1 MGIKIEKPA
10 MPAIVLAILLVSAA
24 LSARAQVPS
33 DGKEWAASGG
43 KFDATKTLAEL
54 PAGYR
59 FEHLML
65 PMRDGVGLA
74 TTVFLPPGDGPWATV
89 LIRTPY
95 ERNGGAKYFKSLCA
109 KGSYAC
115 VIQDPRGDGD
125 SQGKPL
131 ADPVSSDNE
140 IADSYDTIDWVAKQ
154 PWSNGRVGMTGG
166 SGNGMAAAMAYLSK
180 HPALVVVEPANSAGN
195 TALYWGFENG
205 VRRKLYEW
213 LGQRNLKVSGWPKPT
228 LLNYDRANWQKLLD
242 EAAKDNPTVYLGSD
256 GWFNIFGDASVDFFE
271 KFGPTGKVFITVNA
285 SAHGTHCDKG
295 VKFKI
300 GPASGAAP
308 VPSFLDVLDGK
319 VKPEKSQIIY
329 AVMGDVTDPA
339 APGNIKK
346 ASAVWPPA
354 HVPTPFYLT
363 PSGGLSPMPV
373 TTPGQIPFTYD
384 PANPVP
390 SLGGGWSFGN
400 DPNGAVDQRPLAD
413 RKDIVRFVSEPL
425 EAPLEIAG
433 KIRADLFISS
443 DAPDTLFVVKLVD
456 IYPDGQEI
464 FLREAAAMTRYRD
477 GFDKPAPLEPGKTAR
492 LAFDCNSIAV
502 VFNKG
507 HRIGIFITS
516 SSSPTYEV
524 HPNTYE
530 PATSAAEM
538 KPAQQTIHISP
549 ENPSAIILPV
559 VK

>member
-1 MGIKIEKPA
+1 MKN
-10 MPAIVLAILLVSAA
+10 LALVITVFLASPLL
-24 LSARAQVPS
+24 RAQTPS
-33 DGKEWAASGG
+33 DGKEWTASGG
-43 KFDATKTLAEL
+43 KFDASKTLAEL

-59 FEHLML
+59 FEHVML

-74 TTVFLPPGDGPWATV
+74 TTVFLPPGDGPWATI

-109 KGSYAC
+109 KGPYAC

-131 ADPVSSDNE
+131 ADPVSSENE
-140 IADSYDTIDWVAKQ
+140 IADSYDTIDWIAKQ

-166 SGNGMAAAMAYLSK
+166 SGNGMAAAMAYLCK

-213 LGQRNLKVSGWPKPT
+213 LNQRNLKVSEWPKPT
-228 LLNYDRANWQKLLD
+228 IYNYDHANWQKLLD
-242 EAAKDNPTVYLGSD
+242 EAAKENKTVYLGSD
-256 GWFNIFGDASVDFFE
+256 GWFNIFGDSAADFFE
-271 KFGPTGKVFITVNA
+271 KFGPTEKVFITVNA
-285 SAHGTHCDKG
+285 STHGNQCDKG
-295 VKFKI
+295 VKFNMS
-300 GPASGAAP
+300 GPAGARP

-319 VKPEKSQIIY
+319 AKPEKSQIIY
-329 AVMGDVTDPA
+329 AVLGDVTDPA
-339 APGNIKK
+339 GPGNVKK
-346 ASAVWPPA
+346 ASSVWPPA
-354 HVPTPFYLT
+354 NVPTPFYLT
-363 PSGGLSPMPV
+363 SSGGLSPKPA
-373 TTPGQIPFTYD
+373 TTSGKISFTYD
-384 PANPVP
+384 PASPVP

-400 DPNGAVDQRPLAD
+400 DPNGAVDQRPLAE
-413 RKDIVRFVSEPL
+413 RKDIVRFISDPL
-425 EAPLEIAG
+425 DAPLEIAG

-464 FLREAAAMTRYRD
+464 LLREAAAMARYRE
-477 GFDKPAPLEPGKTAR
+477 GFDKPSPLDPGKTVR
-492 LAFDCNSIAV
+492 LAFDCNSIAA

-507 HRIGIFITS
+507 HRIGVFITS
-516 SSSPTYEV
+516 SSNPAYEI

-530 PATSAAEM
+530 PAKSPADLRAAN
-538 KPAQQTIHISP
+538 QTIHISSTT
-549 ENPSAIILPV
+549 PSAIILPV

>member
-1 MGIKIEKPA
+1 MRN
-10 MPAIVLAILLVSAA
+10 LALVITVFLASPLLC
-24 LSARAQVPS
+24 AQTPS

-43 KFDATKTLAEL
+43 KFDASKTLAEL

-59 FEHLML
+59 FEHVML
-65 PMRDGVGLA
+65 PMRDGAELA
-74 TTVFLPPGDGPWATV
+74 TTVFLPPGDGPWATI

-109 KGSYAC
+109 KGPYAC

-131 ADPVSSDNE
+131 ADPASSENE
-140 IADSYDTIDWVAKQ
+140 IPDSYDTIDWIAKQ

-213 LGQRNLKVSGWPKPT
+213 LNQRNLKVSEWPKPT
-228 LLNYDRANWQKLLD
+228 IYNYDRAHWNKLQD
-242 EAAKDNPTVYLGSD
+242 EAARDNKTVYLGSD
-256 GWFNIFGDASVDFFE
+256 GWFNIFGDSAVDFFE
-271 KFGPTGKVFITVNA
+271 KFGPTGRVFITVNA
-285 SAHGTHCDKG
+285 STHGNQCDKG
-295 VKFKI
+295 VKFNMS
-300 GPASGAAP
+300 GPTGARP
-308 VPSFLDVLDGK
+308 VPTFLDVLDGK
-319 VKPEKSQIIY
+319 ANPEKSQIIY
-329 AVMGDVTDPA
+329 AVLGDVTDPT
-339 APGNIKK
+339 APGNVKK
-346 ASAVWPPA
+346 ASPVWPPA
-354 HVPTPFYLT
+354 NVPTRFHLT
-363 PSGGLSPMPV
+363 SSGGLSAKPENTV
-373 TTPGQIPFTYD
+373 GKISFTYD

-413 RKDIVRFVSEPL
+413 RKDIVRFVSDPL
-425 EAPLEIAG
+425 DFPLEIAG
-433 KIRADLFISS
+433 KIHADLFISS

-464 FLREAAAMTRYRD
+464 LLRESAAMARYRD
-477 GFDKPAPLEPGKTAR
+477 GFDKPAPLEPGKTVR
-492 LAFDCNSIAV
+492 LAFDCNSIAAV
-502 VFNKG
+502 VNKG
-507 HRIGIFITS
+507 HRIGVFITS
-516 SSSPTYEV
+516 SSSPAYEV

-530 PATSAAEM
+530 PANSTAAL
-538 KPAQQTIHISP
+538 KPARQTIHMSL
-549 ENPSAIILPV
+549 ETPSAIILPV
-559 VK
+559 IQ

>member
-1 MGIKIEKPA
+1 MKRLA
-10 MPAIVLAILLVSAA
+10 LAIPVLLACIS
-24 LSARAQVPS
+24 LNAQSPS

-43 KFDATKTLAEL
+43 KFNAEKTLADL

-59 FEHLML
+59 FEHVMVA
-65 PMRDGVGLA
+65 MRDGVALA
-74 TTVFLPPGDGPWATV
+74 TTMFLPPGDGPWATI

-131 ADPVSSDNE
+131 ADPVNSENE
-140 IADSYDTIDWVAKQ
+140 IADSYDTIDWIAKQ

-166 SGNGMAAAMAYLSK
+166 SGNGMAAAMAYLCK

-213 LGQRNLKVSGWPKPT
+213 LNQRNLKVSEWPRPT
-228 LLNYDRANWQKLLD
+228 IYHYDRAHWNSLLD
-242 EAAKDNPTVYLGSD
+242 EAAKDNKTVYLGSD
-256 GWFNIFGDASVDFFE
+256 GWFNIFGDSAVDFFE
-271 KFGPTGKVFITVNA
+271 KFGPSGKVFIAVNA
-285 SAHGTHCDKG
+285 SAHGAHCDKG

-300 GPASGAAP
+300 GPAAGAAP
-308 VPSFLDVLDGK
+308 MPSFLDVLDGK
-319 VKPEKSQIIY
+319 VKPEKSQILY
-329 AVMGDVTDPA
+329 AVLGDVTDPS
-339 APGNIKK
+339 APGNVKR
-346 ASAVWPPA
+346 ASPVWPPT

-363 PSGGLSPMPV
+363 PSGGLSLKPAA
-373 TTPGQIPFTYD
+373 TTGKISFPYD

-413 RKDIVRFVSEPL
+413 RKDVVRLVSEPL
-425 EAPLEIAG
+425 DSPLEIAG

-464 FLREAAAMTRYRD
+464 LLREAAAMARYRD
-477 GFDKPAPLEPGKTAR
+477 GFDKPAPLEPGKTVR
-492 LAFDCNSIAV
+492 LAFDCNSIAA

-507 HRIGIFITS
+507 HRIGVFITS
-516 SSSPTYEV
+516 SSSPAYEV

-530 PATSAAEM
+530 PAASADQM
-538 KPAQQTIHISP
+538 KAAIQNIHISP
-549 ENPSAIILPV
+549 TAPSSIILPV

>member
-1 MGIKIEKPA
+1 MKRLA
-10 MPAIVLAILLVSAA
+10 LAIPVLLACIS
-24 LSARAQVPS
+24 LNAQSPS

-43 KFDATKTLAEL
+43 KFNAEKTLADL

-59 FEHLML
+59 FEHVMVA
-65 PMRDGVGLA
+65 MRDGVALA
-74 TTVFLPPGDGPWATV
+74 TTMFLPPGDGPWATIV
-89 LIRTPY
+89 IRTPY

-131 ADPVSSDNE
+131 ADPVNSENE
-140 IADSYDTIDWVAKQ
+140 IADSYDTIDWIAKQ

-166 SGNGMAAAMAYLSK
+166 SGNGMAAAMAYLCK

-213 LGQRNLKVSGWPKPT
+213 LNQRNLKVSEWPRPT
-228 LLNYDRANWQKLLD
+228 IYHYDRAHWNSLLD
-242 EAAKDNPTVYLGSD
+242 EAAKDNKTVYLGSD
-256 GWFNIFGDASVDFFE
+256 GWFNIFGDSAVDFFE
-271 KFGPTGKVFITVNA
+271 KFGPSGKVFIAVNA
-285 SAHGTHCDKG
+285 SAHGAHCDKG

-300 GPASGAAP
+300 GPAAGAAP
-308 VPSFLDVLDGK
+308 MPSFLDVLDGK
-319 VKPEKSQIIY
+319 VKPEKSQILY
-329 AVMGDVTDPA
+329 AVLGDVTDPS
-339 APGNIKK
+339 APGNVKR
-346 ASAVWPPA
+346 ASPVWPPT

-363 PSGGLSPMPV
+363 PSGGLSLKPAA
-373 TTPGQIPFTYD
+373 TTGKISFPYD

-413 RKDIVRFVSEPL
+413 RKDVVRLVSEPL
-425 EAPLEIAG
+425 DSPLEIAG

-464 FLREAAAMTRYRD
+464 LLREAAAMARYRD
-477 GFDKPAPLEPGKTAR
+477 GFDKPAPLEPGKTVR
-492 LAFDCNSIAV
+492 LAFDCNSIAA

-507 HRIGIFITS
+507 HRIGVFITS
-516 SSSPTYEV
+516 SSSPAYEV

-530 PATSAAEM
+530 PAASADQM
-538 KPAQQTIHISP
+538 KAAIQNIHISP
-549 ENPSAIILPV
+549 TAPSSIILPV